1 MHFRDR
7 HEAGQLLAKELVTLR
22 GREDVIVLGVPR
34 GGVVVAY
41 EVARAL
47 GVPLDI
53 YITRKIGAPQNP
65 ELAIGAVA
73 SDGTL
78 VLDHDLIERI
88 GVPDTYVREETTRQ
102 RQEIKRRMAAYRG
115 SRPAMDMQGKTV
127 VLVDDGVATG
137 ATTLASLRAIRTS
150 QPAKL
155 ILAVPVGPEDTIQ
168 VLSGE
173 ADQVICLYTPD
184 LFWAVGAFYDVF
196 DQTSD
201 AEVIQLLQSG
211 GLTPRH
217 DPADG
222 HRTQ

>member
-22 GREDVIVLGVPR
+22 GRKDVIVLGVPR
-34 GGVVVAY
+34 GGVVLAY

-47 GVPLDI
+47 GAPLDV

-88 GVPDTYVREETTRQ
+88 GVRDNYVQEETARQ

-115 SRPAMDMQGKTV
+115 SRPAMDLKGKTV
-127 VLVDDGVATG
+127 ILVDDGVATG

-150 QPAKL
+150 QPARL
-155 ILAVPVGPEDTIQ
+155 ILAVPVGPEDTIR
-168 VLSGE
+168 VLSAE
-173 ADQVICLYTPD
+173 ADQVVCLYKPD
-184 LFWAVGAFYDVF
+184 LFWAVGAFYAVF

-201 AEVIQLLQSG
+201 AEVIQLLREPEDS
-211 GLTPRH
+211 TPRH
-217 DPADG
+217 GDTKTPRD
-222 HRTQ
+222 